1 VVKLKINKVEFRLLV
16 YGKLNKD
23 EVKEV

>member
-1 VVKLKINKVEFRLLV
+1 M
-16 YGKLNKD
+16 